1 MSHPHMPIQTTLPDL
16 LTQVTPTAAA
26 QVAHWYRPSLGYR
39 AGSFI
44 ESLIGTIA
52 LADLTNRALLGLAF
66 PEYVAAVTVAADH
79 PGGIEELALIASRR

>member
-44 ESLIGTIA
+44 ELSLIHI
-52 LADLTNRALLGLAF
+52 
-66 PEYVAAVTVAADH
+66 
-79 PGGIEELALIASRR
+79 